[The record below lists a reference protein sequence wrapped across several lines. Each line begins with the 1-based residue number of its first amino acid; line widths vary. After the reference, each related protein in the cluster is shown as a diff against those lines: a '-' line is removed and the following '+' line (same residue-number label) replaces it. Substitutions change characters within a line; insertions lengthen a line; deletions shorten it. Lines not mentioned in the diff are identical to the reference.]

1 MNREILFRGKR
12 EDNGEWVE
20 GFYVNIGKTCPYIA
34 TGKLAIE
41 RNKLAPEMHKV
52 IPETVGQYTGLTD
65 RYGNKI
71 FEGDIVTVQGFA
83 ARDFFY
89 SRLVVEFIKGCFYC
103 VFYGKSRIYREL
115 LKDINTNSNFVLD
128 GNIHDNPE
136 LVRKDEE
143 NGEV

>member
-1 MNREILFRGKR
+1 MNREILFRGKS
-12 EDNGEWVE
+12 NS
-20 GFYVNIGKTCPYIA
+20 
-34 TGKLAIE
+34 TGKWHYGFLTYTPHGRHPQIIVLTSS
-41 RNKLAPEMHKV
+41 KSIHIDV

-89 SRLVVEFIKGCFYC
+89 SRLVVEFKKGCFYC
-103 VFYGKSRIYREL
+103 VFYGKSRIYRDL
-115 LKDINTNSNFVLD
+115 LKDLNTNSNFGLD

-143 NGEV
+143 NGSSYKSD

>member
-1 MNREILFRGKR
+1 MDREILFRGKSIVS
-12 EDNGEWVE
+12 GEWIYGVPISNDCITCILKLTDGWSE
-20 GFYVNIGKTCPYIA
+20 LKGFQVK
-34 TGKLAIE
+34 
-41 RNKLAPEMHKV
+41 
-52 IPETVGQYTGLTD
+52 PETVGQYTGLTD

-143 NGEV
+143 NEN